1 MVKNDF
7 RRLARAAAAAA
18 DDKKAVD
25 VLILDIRKE
34 SDLADYMV
42 IAGAQSSAQ
51 MDALSDAVE
60 ESLLDLG
67 TKALHREGRP
77 KDRWMALD
85 YGGVVVHL
93 LLLEARA
100 FYRLESLWEKAKRV
114 PWDNNGKVKRRDR

>member
-1 MVKNDF
+1 MVKRDF
-7 RRLARAAAAAA
+7 RSLARVAAAAA
-18 DDKKAVD
+18 DGKKALD

-34 SDLADYMV
+34 SDVADYMV

-51 MDALSDAVE
+51 MGALSDAVE
-60 ESLLDLG
+60 ESLLKLG

-100 FYRLESLWEKAKRV
+100 FYRLESLWEKAKSV
-114 PWDNNGKVKRRDR
+114 SWETHDH